1 MKFNFFEIIDILGTL
16 SFAISGTSSAMRKR
30 LDIFGIIIIAFVT
43 SIGGGTLRDILIG
56 NTPVGWLKNIT
67 TINVI
72 LVGSLLTLLASKLV
86 NRMNYTLFIFDSFGL
101 GLFTLI
107 GIQKGVDLNFTPGI
121 CIALGT
127 VTGCFG
133 GVIRDI
139 LLNEIPLVF
148 RKEIYAS
155 VCVVGG
161 LFYFLLI
168 FFQVDSSI
176 SQVVSI
182 SFIVILRIIIVKYD
196 LSLPSIYRDNDI
208 IS

>member
-1 MKFNFFEIIDILGTL
+1 MNLNFFEIIDILGTL

-30 LDIFGIIIIAFVT
+30 LDIFGIIIIAFVS

-56 NTPVGWLKNIT
+56 NTPVAWLKNIS

-72 LVGSLLTLLASKLV
+72 LIGSFLTIAFEKFV
-86 NRMNYTLFIFDSFGL
+86 KRINYTLFIFDSFGL

-107 GIQKGVDLNFTPGI
+107 GIQKGLDLGFSYGV
-121 CIALGT
+121 CVALGT

-155 VCVVGG
+155 VCVLGG
-161 LFYFLLI
+161 CFYYLLLFLHIDATIAQILGI
-168 FFQVDSSI
+168 I
-176 SQVVSI
+176 
-182 SFIVILRIIIVKYD
+182 FIVALRIIIVKYE
-196 LSLPSIYRDNDI
+196 LSLPSIYK
-208 IS
+208 